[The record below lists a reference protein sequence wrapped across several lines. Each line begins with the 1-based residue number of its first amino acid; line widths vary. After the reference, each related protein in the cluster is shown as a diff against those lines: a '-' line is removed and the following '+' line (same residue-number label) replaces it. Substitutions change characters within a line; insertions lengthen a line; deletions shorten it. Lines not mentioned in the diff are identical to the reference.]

1 MGKSYYEYEVKN
13 TKFNQTINTLY
24 IPEGTE
30 DRGWIL
36 GEWYLDEK
44 TNTPKPQIKSKDGDF
59 MAIFIERHYDTSG
72 GDLF

>member
-1 MGKSYYEYEVKN
+1 LCLTDDK
-13 TKFNQTINTLY
+13 
-24 IPEGTE
+24 
-30 DRGWIL
+30 GWIL

-59 MAIFIERHYDTSG
+59 TAIFIERHYDTEG